1 MARDMPTRFSR
12 SAILAVSLPFLCC
25 LCASAHA
32 QSTAVPFDSDAWA
45 MDNAVRADHLGRP
58 SLMGFATLK
67 GLEFRNGVIEVDIAV
82 TGARSYPG
90 IVFRMQGDGD
100 FERVYIR
107 PHVAGVFD
115 NAIQYAPSFNGI
127 EGWQLYNGTGYTAGV
142 ELPRDAWVH
151 VKLEVNGTR
160 ARLFVGDMERPA
172 LVVTDLKRGDSAGG
186 IGLMGPADKSAY
198 FSNFS
203 YRADDRLDFGP
214 APFAETPPGVIR
226 PWQLS
231 RIFDS
236 GGIDME
242 RYPSAEV
249 LGDAAWQTVTSEPS
263 GLVDVARHVEKTDP
277 APGLVFAKTIIEA
290 GRDTLRKL
298 EFGYSDAVVIFLN
311 GTNVFSGDNSYRLR
325 DASFQGIVGCF
336 DAVYLPLRKG
346 SNELVF
352 ALAESFGGWG
362 FTARLG
368 DAVYGAPGVEK
379 LWETGRAFAVP
390 ECVVHDAGRN
400 ALYVSNYDGYHR
412 GVMGK
417 QFISKLSLDGKMVE
431 AEWAGGV
438 TNPTGMAVAGD
449 RLYVVMRAAVGE
461 IDIASR
467 QIVKRHF
474 MPGAAFPN
482 DIAVDDAGTMYVTD
496 SFKNCIYR
504 IAGGACE
511 EWLAGPAIARPNGI
525 LLDDGALVV
534 GCNAECA
541 LKSID
546 LATKEIR
553 TIARWPSGTIDGI
566 SAAGGGDMLVSHNE
580 GRLYRVSRAGAVTK
594 ILDTSVLQTGA
605 ADFAY
610 MPGSDMVVIPTFE
623 SNTVAAYRVRF

>member
-1 MARDMPTRFSR
+1 MF
-12 SAILAVSLPFLCC
+12 AISLSFLCS
-25 LCASAHA
+25 LCASASA
-32 QSTAVPFDSDAWA
+32 QNTAVPFDSDAWV
-45 MDNAVRADHLGRP
+45 MSGAVRADHLGRP
-58 SLMGFATLK
+58 SIMGRASLND
-67 GLEFRNGVIEVDIAV
+67 LQFRNGVIEIDIAV
-82 TGARSYPG
+82 SGARSYPG
-90 IVFRMQGDGD
+90 IIFREQGDGD

-127 EGWQLYNGTGYTAGV
+127 EGWQLYNGAGYTAGV
-142 ELPRDAWVH
+142 ELPRDVWVH

-160 ARLFVGDMERPA
+160 ARLFVGDMEHPA
-172 LVVTDLKRGDSAGG
+172 LVVNDLKRGDSAGA

-203 YRADDRLDFGP
+203 YRADDTLDFGP
-214 APFAETPPGVIR
+214 APVPDAPPGVIGA
-226 PWQLS
+226 WQMS
-231 RIFDS
+231 RILAYDE
-236 GGIDME
+236 IDMD
-242 RYPSAEV
+242 RYPSPQELRDAE
-249 LGDAAWQTVTSEPS
+249 WQAVTSEPS
-263 GLVDVARHVEKTDP
+263 GLVDVARHVEKTSP
-277 APGLVFAKTIIEA
+277 APAVIFAKTAIEA
-290 GRDTLRKL
+290 ARDTIRKL
-298 EFGYSDAVVIFLN
+298 EFGYSDAVTIFLN
-311 GTNVFSGDNSYRLR
+311 GKSVFTGDNSYRLR

-346 SNELVF
+346 TNELLF

-368 DAVYGAPGVEK
+368 DAVFIAPGAGK
-379 LWETGRAFAVP
+379 LWETGRDFSIP
-390 ECVVHDAGRN
+390 ECVVHDPARN
-400 ALYVSNYDGYHR
+400 ALYVSNYDGYNR
-412 GVMGK
+412 GAMGK
-417 QFISKLSLDGKMVE
+417 QFISKLSLDGKAVE

-482 DIAVDDAGTMYVTD
+482 DIAVDGRGTMFVTD
-496 SFKNCIYR
+496 SFKSCIYR

-511 EWLAGPAIARPNGI
+511 TWLEGPAIARPNGI
-525 LLDDGALVV
+525 LLADGALVV

-553 TIARWPSGTIDGI
+553 TIACWPSGTIDGI
-566 SAAGGGDMLVSHNE
+566 SACADGSLLVSHNE
-580 GRLYRVSRAGAVTK
+580 GRLYRVTLSGEAAK

-610 MPGSDMVVIPTFE
+610 VPGAGLIVVPTFG
-623 SNTVAAYRVRF
+623 SGTVAAYRWGE